1 MLLLCW
7 IAHSE
12 GRTNRARRLTLEAR
26 GDLER
31 SGYRPGLAETTLLLA
46 YIEHRVSNF
55 FGAMKGAQEALAL
68 FEALGMPR
76 GTASCERLL
85 AMIAIDTD
93 DLDAAEVHASR
104 SLRLHQM
111 LVEPSGQSEA
121 ELLLAQAHLARG
133 ELEEARALLDGIGAK
148 FGEERGPKQHYLLSE
163 AWLALEQGAVEEAH
177 RALGGAANCFAE
189 LSQAGEHTS
198 QLLARLSRLRWPGTE
213 ALDLIEEWR
222 RAIDDHER
230 RDQD

>member
-1 MLLLCW
+1 MLLSCW

-12 GRTNRARRLTLEAR
+12 GRTSRARRLTLEAR
-26 GDLER
+26 VELER

-46 YIEHRVSNF
+46 HIEHRLSNF
-55 FGAMKGAQEALAL
+55 FSAVTEAQEALAL

-93 DLDAAEVHASR
+93 DLDNAMIHAGR
-104 SLRLHQM
+104 SLRLYEM
-111 LVEPSGQSEA
+111 LVEPSGQTEA
-121 ELLLAQAHLARG
+121 ELLIAQVHLARG
-133 ELEEARALLDGIGAK
+133 ELNLAGAVLEAVAGK
-148 FGEERGPKQHYLLSE
+148 FGEERGPKQHYLLTR
-163 AWLALEQGAVEEAH
+163 AWHELERGDVDQAH

-189 LSQAGEHTS
+189 LCQAAEHTS